1 MVKQFFILSAKRF
14 VVSLLISV
22 PFLADISAQDY
33 QPTRQNAYPSRYRQ
47 SSTQNQRTQNAYPLR
62 YRQSSSQNQRTQD
75 TFFSR
80 FRQSS
85 SQYQRNG
92 STRREYSNPFMK
104 QDKNEN
110 SSKTEKSSKRSAN
123 SGEESRQLSPSVSDN
138 TSGDVELV
146 VTGDGP
152 TKEKATLSALR
163 SALEQ
168 VYGTMVSSNTK
179 ILNDEL
185 VKDEIVSISTG
196 IVKKYTYLS
205 EKEVGGRFYVVV
217 KALVTPQKLIT
228 YAKQKG
234 ASTELAGA
242 TFAANVRIQ
251 KLNEEN
257 KRIASRNITEMQLKL
272 LANCFDC
279 EIKDMEEPTKRY
291 TSAYENNYGFGA
303 DVYRVN
309 FKICL
314 RFNQNAAIIQDLEK
328 QKKELG
334 PYAFPY
340 ESDAETILHLLFDRI
355 VVYDDMGSYNLKLV
369 LGKRH
374 IGSSIFTDY
383 NIGRESSIKRP
394 SLMGHGNGGFYE
406 GTFDIPYEDAFRG
419 YSLYKYKL
427 VGSNY
432 KDYNTSTERKVYWN
446 VVVPNFTFV
455 EINASMVYDLDDL
468 DKITGIHVALKD
480 LSEESTSH
488 NPSKNVSLAT
498 RTESYLNV
506 FNWDYIYSNYN
517 DEQFEAFLKEE
528 EKSLKKSPHNS
539 DDDVKYILNAL
550 REKYWK
556 GK

>member
-1 MVKQFFILSAKRF
+1 MVKQFFMLSAKRF
-14 VVSLLISV
+14 VVCLLISV

-47 SSTQNQRTQNAYPLR
+47 NSTQNQRTQNAYPSR

-104 QDKNEN
+104 QDQNNN
-110 SSKTEKSSKRSAN
+110 SRKTEKSSKRSAN

-138 TSGDVELV
+138 TLGDVELV

-257 KRIASRNITEMQLKL
+257 ERIAIRNITEMQLKL
-272 LANCFDC
+272 LANSFDC
-279 EIKDMEEPTKRY
+279 VITDMKEPEGTF
-291 TSAYENNYGFGA
+291 YERQFGFGS
-303 DVYRVN
+303 DVYGVKFN
-309 FKICL
+309 ICL
-314 RFNQNAAIIQDLEK
+314 KFNDNAKHIQELQHEKEAIGRIDSYYCRDEVLN
-328 QKKELG
+328 
-334 PYAFPY
+334 
-340 ESDAETILHLLFDRI
+340 ILFDRI
-355 VVYDDMGSYNLKLV
+355 MVYDDIGTYNLKIVEKEKGYYYIEQGGTQYQYYANGGLYV
-369 LGKRH
+369 
-374 IGSSIFTDY
+374 T
-383 NIGRESSIKRP
+383 RESSLARP
-394 SLMGHGNGGFYE
+394 ALQYGGGGYLGEFMV
-406 GTFDIPYEDAFRG
+406 PYENTMTKFTV
-419 YSLYKYKL
+419 Y
-427 VGSNY
+427 NY
-432 KDYNTSTERKVYWN
+432 KFVEKDHVNWHLVK
-446 VVVPNFTFV
+446 PNEIFV
-455 EINASMVYDLDDL
+455 EIPVEMVYDLSDL
-468 DKITGIHVALKD
+468 EKITGIHVALKD

-498 RTESYLNV
+498 WTEVYLDV
-506 FNWDYIYSNYN
+506 LNWDYIYSNYN
-517 DEQFEAFLKEE
+517 DEQFEAFLKEQ
-528 EKSLKKSPHNS
+528 EKSLKKSPNNS

-550 REKYWK
+550 REKYRK